1 MMVIPVVTKKVLFD
15 DATRFLKLDA
25 NFEGVKLKAEQGNAQ
40 AQYNLGF
47 LYEYGFGLPEGV
59 VIDKKEAVKWHR
71 LAAEQGNKHAQYHL
85 GSKYRDGEGVI
96 QDMVYAHMWYNLA
109 ASNGAEYAEK
119 SRYEVAKEMTPA
131 DISEATRLACEFE
144 ENQRLVSGTSIH

>member
-1 MMVIPVVTKKVLFD
+1 MVIPVVTKKVLFD

-59 VIDKKEAVKWHR
+59 VKDQKEAVKWHR

-85 GSKYRDGEGVI
+85 GSKIWFMPICGTTLQRQMGVKW
-96 QDMVYAHMWYNLA
+96 Q
-109 ASNGAEYAEK
+109 K
-119 SRYEVAKEMTPA
+119 R
-131 DISEATRLACEFE
+131 
-144 ENQRLVSGTSIH
+144 